1 MKNHDFSDSAW
12 REAMDTAVLA
22 AEMHSE
28 TSRNVL
34 TRPLYAMESRKRSR
48 TMSKEYFQC
57 DSQQ

>member
-1 MKNHDFSDSAW
+1 
-12 REAMDTAVLA
+12 MDTAALA

-34 TRPLYAMESRKRSR
+34 TRPLYATESRKLTC